1 MEMHFPELHKDLRL
15 FHRRIRGEVLRVI
28 QNESNALG
36 PLKYKL
42 AVLLKLKKQ
51 TNRGEEEIEFFL
63 RQDPTLLNAFDVKQ

>member
-1 MEMHFPELHKDLRL
+1 MEMHFPELHST
-15 FHRRIRGEVLRVI
+15 EVLRVI